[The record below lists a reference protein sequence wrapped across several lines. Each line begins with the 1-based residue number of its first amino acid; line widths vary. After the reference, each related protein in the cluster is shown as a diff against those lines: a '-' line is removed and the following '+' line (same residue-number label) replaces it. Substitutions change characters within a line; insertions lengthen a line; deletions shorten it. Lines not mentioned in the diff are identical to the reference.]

1 MADIMPTMKGNGRL
15 ADHEDSPPR
24 QPRFS
29 FGYLPCAG
37 TSEKSTDSLGAPTHT
52 QPGGFIDGTG
62 FFSGIG
68 RSSATIADLF
78 CQLGPNIWAVKKC
91 NSRRLLY
98 TTFGVE
104 TPSQGTGNVG
114 GVTFQQS
121 VQNAQ
126 RRGPQWVAAALQYRA
141 AKCRSCCSDVF
152 PRRPITSKLAAMV
165 VRRQLATGSVKGL
178 CTTLDPLADRQRRPV
193 RHPQGCIQFSAF
205 TRAASLVLFSRPD
218 GPLGQLY
225 RAIRCAA
232 GCQNPYPSFQSSG

>member
-1 MADIMPTMKGNGRL
+1 MGWPTLCRRRKEMAGWRTMKIARQDSHGSALDIYPAL
-15 ADHEDSPPR
+15 ALR
-24 QPRFS
+24 
-29 FGYLPCAG
+29 
-37 TSEKSTDSLGAPTHT
+37 KKAPTLWAP
-52 QPGGFIDGTG
+52 QPTRNRAVSSTAQAFFPGF
-62 FFSGIG
+62 G
-68 RSSATIADLF
+68 RSTATIADLF

-98 TTFGVE
+98 TTLGVE
-104 TPSQGTGNVG
+104 IPSQGTGNVG
-114 GVTFQQS
+114 GVTFQPT
-121 VQNAQ
+121 VQIAQ

-193 RHPQGCIQFSAF
+193 RHLQGCIQFSAF

-232 GCQNPYPSFQSSG
+232 GCPNP